1 MNMKRRGLGKGLDAL
16 LSTSS
21 AANLRQQQAAT
32 HSQPDAS
39 GDLKSLALNELQP
52 GKYQPRRDMSQVALE
67 ELATSIQQQGVIQ
80 PIVVRPLSEGGYE
93 ILAGERRW
101 RAARIAGLSQVP
113 CLIKDVADQEAMAIG
128 LIENIQ
134 REDLNVIE
142 EARALAR
149 LIAEFGF
156 THSSVADAVGKSRS
170 SVSNLL
176 RLTQLNDDVKQLVE
190 HGSLEMGH
198 ARALLAIT
206 GEQQTE
212 LARIV
217 AQKGLTV
224 RATEKLVKQTLS
236 PKSVPL
242 EEPKSLLV
250 SQLEQEI
257 GTKLGAKVEI
267 KSTQKDKGKLVIS
280 YNSLNELDKI
290 SHFFGLS
297 DQGDE

>member
-1 MNMKRRGLGKGLDAL
+1 MTNRKRGLGKGLDAL

-21 AANLRQQQAAT
+21 AANLRQHQAET
-32 HSQPDAS
+32 HTQNAAS
-39 GDLKSLALNELQP
+39 ESLQHVALNQLQP

-67 ELATSIQQQGVIQ
+67 ELATSIRQQGVIQ

-101 RAARIAGLSQVP
+101 RAARLAGLTQVP
-113 CLIKDVADQEAMAIG
+113 CLIKDVADQEAMSIG

-142 EARALAR
+142 ESRALSR
-149 LIAEFGF
+149 LIEEFGF
-156 THSSVADAVGKSRS
+156 THLSVAEAVGKSRS
-170 SVSNLL
+170 TVSNLL
-176 RLTQLNDDVKQLVE
+176 RLAQLNEEVKQLVE

-198 ARALLAIT
+198 ARALLAVQ
-206 GEQQTE
+206 GELQTE
-212 LARIV
+212 LARQV

-224 RATEKLVKQTLS
+224 RETEKLVKQSLA
-236 PKSVPL
+236 PKPAKVAKPKPL
-242 EEPKSLLV
+242 LM

-257 GTKLGAKVEI
+257 GNKLGTKVEV
-267 KSTQKDKGKLVIS
+267 KSTNKGKGKLIIS

-290 SHFFGLS
+290 SHFFGVVES
-297 DQGDE
+297 SSE

>member
-21 AANLRQQQAAT
+21 AANARQQQADN
-32 HSQPDAS
+32 HSQLEAS
-39 GDLKSLALNELQP
+39 GELQSFALEELRP

-67 ELATSIQQQGVIQ
+67 ELATSIRHQGIIQ
-80 PIVVRPLSEGGYE
+80 PIIVRSIVEGGYE

-101 RAARIAGLSQVP
+101 RAARIAGLSHVP
-113 CLIKDVADQEAMAIG
+113 CLIKEVADQEAMAIG

-142 EARALAR
+142 ESRALAR
-149 LIAEFGF
+149 LIDEFGF
-156 THSSVADAVGKSRS
+156 THLSVAEAVGKSRS
-170 SVSNLL
+170 AVSNLL
-176 RLTQLNDDVKQLVE
+176 RLGQLNDEVKQLVE

-198 ARALLAIT
+198 ARALLAVT

-212 LARIV
+212 LARFV

-224 RATEKLVKQTLS
+224 RETERLVKQS
-236 PKSVPL
+236 QHPKKESIEQPR
-242 EEPKSLLV
+242 SLLMN
-250 SQLEQEI
+250 QLEREI
-257 GTKLGAKVEI
+257 GSKLGAKVEI
-267 KSTQKDKGKLVIS
+267 KSTNKEQGKLVIS

-290 SHFFGLS
+290 SHFFGIN
-297 DQGDE
+297 DQPEE

>member
-21 AANLRQQQAAT
+21 AANVRQQQADS
-32 HSQPDAS
+32 HSQPEAH
-39 GDLKSLALNELQP
+39 GELQSLALNQLRP
-52 GKYQPRRDMSQVALE
+52 GKFQPRRDMSQVALE
-67 ELATSIQQQGVIQ
+67 ELATSIRQQGIIQ
-80 PIVVRPLSEGGYE
+80 PIIVRPIIEGGYE

-101 RAARIAGLSQVP
+101 RAARIAGLSHVP
-113 CLIKDVADQEAMAIG
+113 CLIKEVADQEAMAIG

-142 EARALAR
+142 ESRALSR
-149 LIAEFGF
+149 LIEEFGF
-156 THSSVADAVGKSRS
+156 THLSVAEAVGKSRS
-170 SVSNLL
+170 AVSNLL
-176 RLTQLNDDVKQLVE
+176 RLGQLNDEVKQLVE

-224 RATEKLVKQTLS
+224 RETERLVKQS
-236 PKSVPL
+236 QNPKK
-242 EEPKSLLV
+242 EPIEQPRSLLMN
-250 SQLEQEI
+250 QLEQEI
-257 GTKLGAKVEI
+257 GSKLGAKVEI
-267 KSTQKDKGKLVIS
+267 KSTNKDQGKLVIS

-290 SHFFGLS
+290 SHFFGIN
-297 DQGDE
+297 DEPEV

>member
-1 MNMKRRGLGKGLDAL
+1 MTIKRRGLGKGLDAL

-21 AANLRQQQAAT
+21 AANLRQHQADI
-32 HSQPDAS
+32 HSQPAAN
-39 GDLKSLALNELQP
+39 GELQTLALNELQP

-67 ELATSIQQQGVIQ
+67 ELATSIRQQGIIQ
-80 PIVVRPLSEGGYE
+80 PIVVRPLESGGYE

-113 CLIKDVADQEAMAIG
+113 CLIKDVADKEAMAIG

-142 EARALAR
+142 ESRALLR
-149 LIAEFGF
+149 LIEEFGF
-156 THSSVADAVGKSRS
+156 THLSVAEAVGKSRS
-170 SVSNLL
+170 TVSNLL
-176 RLTQLNDDVKQLVE
+176 RLAQLNDEVKQLVE

-212 LARIV
+212 LARLV
-217 AQKGLTV
+217 AQKALTV
-224 RATEKLVKQTLS
+224 RETEKLVKQSLA
-236 PKSVPL
+236 PEKEKIEQPG
-242 EEPKSLLV
+242 SLLM
-250 SQLEQEI
+250 SQLEREI
-257 GTKLGAKVEI
+257 GEKLGSKVEI
-267 KSTQKDKGKLVIS
+267 KSTHKDRGKLVIS

-290 SHFFGLS
+290 SHFFGIN
-297 DQGDE
+297 DTPEV

>member
-21 AANLRQQQAAT
+21 AANVRQQQADT
-32 HSQPDAS
+32 HSQPTAS
-39 GDLKSLALNELQP
+39 GELQTLGLNELQA
-52 GKYQPRRDMSQVALE
+52 GKYQPRRDMSQTALE
-67 ELATSIQQQGVIQ
+67 ELATSIRQQGIIQ
-80 PIVVRPLSEGGYE
+80 PIVVRPLSQGGYE

-101 RAARIAGLSQVP
+101 RAARMAGLSNVP
-113 CLIKDVADQEAMAIG
+113 CLIKAVSDKEAMTIG

-142 EARALAR
+142 ESRALSR
-149 LIAEFGF
+149 LIEEFGF
-156 THSSVADAVGKSRS
+156 THLSVAEAVGKSRS
-170 SVSNLL
+170 AVSNLL
-176 RLTQLNDDVKQLVE
+176 RLTQLNEEVKQLVE

-212 LARIV
+212 LARLV

-224 RATEKLVKQTLS
+224 RETERLVKQALT
-236 PKSVPL
+236 PEKVPV
-242 EEPKSLLV
+242 EQPRSLLMT
-250 SQLEQEI
+250 QLEQEMA
-257 GTKLGAKVEI
+257 TKLGTKVEI
-267 KSTQKDKGKLVIS
+267 VSTHKDKGKLVIS

-290 SHFFGLS
+290 SSFFGVNEEP
-297 DQGDE
+297 QQ

>member
-21 AANLRQQQAAT
+21 AANVRQQQADT
-32 HSQPDAS
+32 HSQPTAS
-39 GDLKSLALNELQP
+39 GELQTLGLNELQA
-52 GKYQPRRDMSQVALE
+52 GKYQPRRDMSQTALE
-67 ELATSIQQQGVIQ
+67 ELATSIRQQGIIQ
-80 PIVVRPLSEGGYE
+80 PIVVRPLSQGGYE

-101 RAARIAGLSQVP
+101 RAARMAGLSNVP
-113 CLIKDVADQEAMAIG
+113 CLIKAVSDKEAMTIG

-142 EARALAR
+142 ESRALSR
-149 LIAEFGF
+149 LIEEFGF
-156 THSSVADAVGKSRS
+156 THLSVAEAVGKSRS
-170 SVSNLL
+170 AVSNLL
-176 RLTQLNDDVKQLVE
+176 RLTQLNEEVKQLVE

-212 LARIV
+212 LARLV

-224 RATEKLVKQTLS
+224 RETERLVKQALT
-236 PKSVPL
+236 PEKVPV
-242 EEPKSLLV
+242 EQPRSLLMT
-250 SQLEQEI
+250 QLEQEMA
-257 GTKLGAKVEI
+257 TKLGAKVEI
-267 KSTQKDKGKLVIS
+267 VSTHKDKGKLVIS

-290 SHFFGLS
+290 SGFFGVNEEP
-297 DQGDE
+297 QQ

>member
-1 MNMKRRGLGKGLDAL
+1 MTIKRRGLGKGLDAL

-21 AANLRQQQAAT
+21 AANLRQHQADV
-32 HSQPDAS
+32 HSQPGAN
-39 GDLKSLALNELQP
+39 GELQTLALNELQP

-67 ELATSIQQQGVIQ
+67 ELATSIRQQGIIQ
-80 PIVVRPLSEGGYE
+80 PIVVRALESGGYE

-101 RAARIAGLSQVP
+101 RAARIAGLSQIP
-113 CLIKDVADQEAMAIG
+113 CLIKDVADREAMAIG

-142 EARALAR
+142 ESRALSR
-149 LIAEFGF
+149 LIDEFGF
-156 THSSVADAVGKSRS
+156 THQSVAEAVGKSRS
-170 SVSNLL
+170 TVSNLL
-176 RLTQLNDDVKQLVE
+176 RLAQLNDDVKQLVE

-198 ARALLAIT
+198 ARALLAIS

-212 LARIV
+212 LARLV

-224 RATEKLVKQTLS
+224 RETESLVKRSLA
-236 PKSVPL
+236 PKKEKVEQPR
-242 EEPKSLLV
+242 SLLM

-257 GTKLGAKVEI
+257 GEKLGSKVEI
-267 KSTQKDKGKLVIS
+267 RSTHKEKGKLVIS

-290 SHFFGLS
+290 SHFFGIN
-297 DQGDE
+297 DNPEI

>member
-21 AANLRQQQAAT
+21 AANVRQQQADT
-32 HSQPDAS
+32 HSQPGAH
-39 GDLKSLALNELQP
+39 GELQNLSLNQLRP

-67 ELATSIQQQGVIQ
+67 ELATSIRQQGIIQ
-80 PIVVRPLSEGGYE
+80 PIIVRPIAEGGYE

-101 RAARIAGLSQVP
+101 RAARIAGLSHVP
-113 CLIKDVADQEAMAIG
+113 CLIKEVADQEAMAIG

-142 EARALAR
+142 ESRALAR
-149 LIAEFGF
+149 LIEEFGF
-156 THSSVADAVGKSRS
+156 THLSVAEAVGKSRS
-170 SVSNLL
+170 AVSNLL
-176 RLTQLNDDVKQLVE
+176 RLAQLNDEVKQLVE

-198 ARALLAIT
+198 ARALLGVT

-212 LARIV
+212 LARQV

-224 RATEKLVKQTLS
+224 RETERLVKQS
-236 PKSVPL
+236 QNPKKESIEQPR
-242 EEPKSLLV
+242 SLLM

-257 GTKLGAKVEI
+257 AAKLGSKVEI
-267 KSTQKDKGKLVIS
+267 KSTNKDKGKLVIS

-290 SHFFGLS
+290 SHFFGIN
-297 DQGDE
+297 DEPEV

>member
-21 AANLRQQQAAT
+21 AANVRQQHADT
-32 HSQPDAS
+32 HSELGANDQ
-39 GDLKSLALNELQP
+39 LQNLSLNQLRP

-67 ELATSIQQQGVIQ
+67 ELATSIRQQGIIQ
-80 PIVVRPLSEGGYE
+80 PIIVRPITQGGYE

-101 RAARIAGLSQVP
+101 RAARIAGLSHVP
-113 CLIKDVADQEAMAIG
+113 CLVKEVADQEAMAIG

-142 EARALAR
+142 ESRALSR
-149 LIAEFGF
+149 LIEEFGF
-156 THSSVADAVGKSRS
+156 THLSVAEAVGKSRS
-170 SVSNLL
+170 AVSNLL
-176 RLTQLNDDVKQLVE
+176 RLAQLNDEVKQLVE

-198 ARALLAIT
+198 ARALLGIS
-206 GEQQTE
+206 GELQTE
-212 LARIV
+212 LARLV

-224 RATEKLVKQTLS
+224 RETERLVKQS
-236 PKSVPL
+236 QNPKK
-242 EEPKSLLV
+242 EPIVQPRSLLM

-257 GTKLGAKVEI
+257 GLKLGAKVEI
-267 KSTQKDKGKLVIS
+267 KSTNKDQGKLVIS

-290 SHFFGLS
+290 SHFFGIN
-297 DQGDE
+297 DEPDV